1 MRRTPSPNHLLA
13 AAVAAADATS
23 TAGTT
28 TTLIMS
34 SCHHYRGRGRGFSG
48 RSYSS
53 GRGQNVTGDD
63 HFRSV
68 RDTNLGL
75 RRGERG
81 RFSNQTPSPQQQ
93 QQQYQ
98 NQSYHRVP
106 PPPQL
111 QNQSYN
117 RAPPPP
123 QLQYQS
129 YNRAPLSP
137 QLQNCQFR
145 HAAPQFRPPPP
156 QYDHR
161 RPAFRPLQNLR
172 PRPPDYREW
181 ELATAPPPPPH
192 CERFIIVSYNIL
204 ADYLALDHR
213 SKLYFHIP
221 RHILDWQWR
230 KKNLIFEL
238 GLWSADI
245 MCLQEVDRFDEL
257 AEELKLK
264 GYSGCWKMRTGNPVD
279 GCAIFWRT
287 SRFNLLYEEC
297 IEFNKLGLR
306 DNVAQI
312 CVLEF
317 KTQNGS
323 VPSSTKGSSKVVVCN
338 THVLYNP
345 NRGEIKLGQVR
356 VLIDRAKAVSELWN
370 NAPVV
375 ICGDFNCTPKS
386 PLYNFIS
393 EQKLD
398 LSGIDRNKVSGQASA
413 VICASR
419 FYGPNSRSANGSVQ
433 TTSNVGD
440 EEVNIEQ
447 NNSLSDMQNP
457 DSKSNSS
464 ENQFSDTISNMP
476 DKSLTNVQHDKES
489 DAYAIRDVQDTA
501 VDHCKTFGEIE
512 NIEESNPTYSEEHV
526 LDTVQSLN
534 QGASSEH
541 VSDAVTTSKQE
552 SSSKISSLHFP
563 EGNGKLESECSSTSL
578 QEDDHSSRVNIDL
591 ESSNILNEEICSTP
605 LSSQNSV
612 SDSFEE
618 PDTGCGERLSDE
630 LLTNDKLNSSS
641 TSVVVD
647 KSHQS
652 ANIDFPLEEKLEKLF
667 FDEVDKT
674 IGNEN
679 MEDDTAFISSFY
691 NTEEGASLDRG
702 PSMKS
707 NIEKSYKFEESE
719 SASNLL
725 LAESNEVDGDL
736 SSTSASEYVNAER
749 TTYNPS
755 FWTPMDIETATGNSE
770 CTFLEHPL
778 PLRSTYTEAMDS
790 SGTRD
795 PHGEPLVTSY
805 NRCFLGTVDYIWRSE
820 GLQTTRVLAPIPKHA
835 MEWTPGF
842 PTKKWGSDHIAL
854 ASELA
859 ILKDGTQVRN
869 DV

>member
-1 MRRTPSPNHLLA
+1 MRRTPPPNHLLT
-13 AAVAAADATS
+13 AAVAATDAT
-23 TAGTT
+23 AATT
-28 TTLIMS
+28 TTAFIMS
-34 SCHHYRGRGRGFSG
+34 SCYHYRGRGRGFSG
-48 RSYSS
+48 RSYSG
-53 GRGQNVTGDD
+53 GRGQNVTGDE
-63 HFRSV
+63 HFQSV
-68 RDTNLGL
+68 RETNLGL

-81 RFSNQTPSPQQQ
+81 RFSNQKASLQQH
-93 QQQYQ
+93 QYQ

-106 PPPQL
+106 PPTQL
-111 QNQSYN
+111 QYQNQY
-117 RAPPPP
+117 
-123 QLQYQS
+123 QYQS
-129 YNRAPLSP
+129 YNRVPPP
-137 QLQNCQFR
+137 QPQPQNRQFP
-145 HAAPQFRPPPP
+145 HPASQFRPRLP
-156 QYDHR
+156 QYDHS
-161 RPAFRPLQNLR
+161 RPAFRPPQNHR

-181 ELATAPPPPPH
+181 ELATAPPPPPR
-192 CERFIIVSYNIL
+192 CERFIVLSYNIL

-245 MCLQEVDRFDEL
+245 MCLQEVDRFNDL
-257 AEELKLK
+257 AEELMLK

-287 SRFNLLYEEC
+287 SRFTLLYEEP

-323 VPSSTKGSSKVVVCN
+323 VPSSKKGSSKVVVCN
-338 THVLYNP
+338 IHVLYNP

-398 LSGIDRNKVSGQASA
+398 LSGIDRNKISGQASA
-413 VICASR
+413 VVRASR
-419 FYGPNSRSANGSVQ
+419 FYGPNSRSVNGSVQ

-440 EEVNIEQ
+440 KEVSNEQ
-447 NNSLSDMQNP
+447 NNYLSDTQNP
-457 DSKSNSS
+457 DSNSISS
-464 ENQFSDTISNMP
+464 ENKFSDTILHMP
-476 DKSLTNVQHDKES
+476 DKSQTDVQHDKES
-489 DAYAIRDVQDTA
+489 DAYARRDIQYTA
-501 VDHCKTFGEIE
+501 VNT
-512 NIEESNPTYSEEHV
+512 EESNPSYSEEHV
-526 LDTVQSLN
+526 SDTVPTLN
-534 QGASSEH
+534 QEPSSKH
-541 VSDAVTTSKQE
+541 VSDVVSSSKQE
-552 SSSKISSLHFP
+552 SSTKISSLHFS
-563 EGNGKLESECSSTSL
+563 EGNEKMEFERYSMSL
-578 QEDDHSSRVNIDL
+578 QEDDQSSRVNIDHK
-591 ESSNILNEEICSTP
+591 STNILNVEISPTQ

-618 PDTGCGERLSDE
+618 PDTGCGDRHRPCDE
-630 LLTNDKLNSSS
+630 LITNDKLNSSS
-641 TSVVVD
+641 TSVLVD

-652 ANIDFPLEEKLEKLF
+652 TNVDFPLEEKLEKLF

-674 IGNEN
+674 MMGNEN
-679 MEDDTAFISSFY
+679 MEDDTAFISSLHNAEDVSPDF
-691 NTEEGASLDRG
+691 S
-702 PSMKS
+702 PS
-707 NIEKSYKFEESE
+707 NIEKSNQFEESE

-725 LAESNEVDGDL
+725 PAESNEVDDDL
-736 SSTSASEYVNAER
+736 SSSPASKYTDADKS
-749 TTYNPS
+749 TYNPAL
-755 FWTPMDIETATGNSE
+755 WTPMEIETATGNSE

-859 ILKDGTQVRN
+859 FLKDGTQIRS